1 MGADGMKEPQ
11 YDLEAKMQKI
21 SLGTSLLGL
30 GLMVFG
36 FIALLVQGNSLSI
49 PGVAALSIQTLHT
62 GAQISPALLA
72 MTAGIGV
79 LALIPILRVLLALLI
94 YLWNH
99 QVLNVVVALIVFIE
113 LIVSIR
119 IGG

>member
-1 MGADGMKEPQ
+1 MKKLQ
-11 YDLEAKMQKI
+11 SDMEAKMHKI

-36 FIALLVQGNSLSI
+36 FIYLVVQGGGLSM
-49 PGVAALSIQTLHT
+49 PGVAALSPRVFRT
-62 GAQISPALLA
+62 GAQISPSLLA

-94 YLWNH
+94 YLRNH
-99 QVLNVVVALIVFIE
+99 QALNAGVALIVFIE

-119 IGG
+119 MGG

>member
-1 MGADGMKEPQ
+1 MKKLQ
-11 YDLEAKMQKI
+11 SNMEAKMQKI

-36 FIALLVQGNSLSI
+36 FIYLVVQGDPLSI
-49 PGVAALSIQTLHT
+49 PGVAALSPQVIHT
-62 GAQISPALLA
+62 GAQISPSLLA

-94 YLWNH
+94 YLRNH
-99 QVLNVVVALIVFIE
+99 QLLNVVVALVVFIE

-119 IGG
+119 MGG